1 MAKPAVYL
9 AGPLGFSEAGRMFH
23 EKALVPLLEDVGF
36 EVIDPW
42 KLTPQT
48 AIEQVTRLPYGEA
61 RRAKWQELNLVI
73 GENNAEGIR
82 KAHAVLAVLDG
93 VDIDSGTASEVGFAF
108 ALGKVIVGYRGDF
121 RLSAD
126 NEGAE
131 VNLQVEYFI
140 RRSGGGIAHDLPK
153 LREIIFPI
161 YKKIDFDLI
170 ASSR

>member
-23 EKALVPLLEDVGF
+23 DRMLVPLLEEIGF

-42 KLTPQT
+42 KLTPQ
-48 AIEQVTRLPYGEA
+48 AMIDRVTRLPYGEE
-61 RRAKWQELNLVI
+61 RQAKWRELNLVI

-82 KAHAVLAVLDG
+82 RAHAVLSILDG
-93 VDIDSGTASEVGFAF
+93 VDVDSGTASEIGFAF

-140 RRSGGGIAHDLPK
+140 RRSGGGIAHDLSG
-153 LREIIFPI
+153 LREIIFPL
-161 YKKIDFDLI
+161 YQKIDFSLM
-170 ASSR
+170 ASSK